1 VVKEAVVKAAVKEV
15 AVKEVAVKEVAKV
28 QIAVNDR
35 VDSVEPG
42 AIIRQRVLMPRRMSP
57 HRLTQ
62 IRRPIPIHL
71 PRKSRMRRGSNRRH
85 HLKVHRIPRLKG
97 LKAKGGQ
104 VPVAHRG
111 LELPKASK
119 ASAVRVRF
127 QTGCTECSCSSMAR

>member
-57 HRLTQ
+57 HRPT
-62 IRRPIPIHL
+62 
-71 PRKSRMRRGSNRRH
+71 
-85 HLKVHRIPRLKG
+85 
-97 LKAKGGQ
+97 
-104 VPVAHRG
+104 
-111 LELPKASK
+111 
-119 ASAVRVRF
+119 
-127 QTGCTECSCSSMAR
+127 